1 MKTYLLRSNI
11 EIDGIAL
18 VKPYILIFE
27 LHENIFR
34 RKYNIS
40 KYITCTSVVSCDSWY
55 LHVILEPFYSTERTS
70 LKKYYTWRHII

>member
-11 EIDGIAL
+11 EIDGIDEITL

-27 LHENIFR
+27 LYENFFR

-40 KYITCTSVVSCDSWY
+40 KYITCTSVVSGDSLY
-55 LHVILEPFYSTERTS
+55 LQVILEPCYSTERIL
-70 LKKYYTWRHII
+70 LKK

>member
-27 LHENIFR
+27 LYENFFR
-34 RKYNIS
+34 RKYNICVS
-40 KYITCTSVVSCDSWY
+40 EVSCDSLY
-55 LHVILEPFYSTERTS
+55 LHVSFEPYYSTERIL
-70 LKKYYTWRHII
+70 LKKYHT